1 MTTTLEVPADD
12 PRLLGLQSALL
23 AEMNA
28 LYDGTDETAPKPV
41 ADGARYLLV
50 VDDDGRALACGAI
63 APLHWPGAPAST
75 GEVKRVYVDPSA
87 RGLGLGR
94 SLMVS
99 LLDLARRLGHDRLWL
114 ETGEPQEGAVALYER
129 TGWQRIPS
137 YGQYAHDPR
146 TRCYELVL

>member
-1 MTTTLEVPADD
+1 VPADD
-12 PRLLGLQSALL
+12 PRLLALQSALL

-41 ADGARYLLV
+41 ADGAHYQLV
-50 VDDDGRALACGAI
+50 LDDDGRAVACGAI
-63 APLHWPGAPAST
+63 APLHWPGAPEAT
-75 GEVKRVYVDPSA
+75 GEVKRVYVGPSA

-137 YGQYAHDPR
+137 YGQYADDPR
-146 TRCYELVL
+146 TRCYELLL